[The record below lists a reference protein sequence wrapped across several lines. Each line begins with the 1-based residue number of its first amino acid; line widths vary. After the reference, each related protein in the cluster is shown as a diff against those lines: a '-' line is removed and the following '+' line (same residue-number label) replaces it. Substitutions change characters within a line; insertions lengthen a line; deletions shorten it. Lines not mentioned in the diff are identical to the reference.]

1 MPRPSTT
8 VIGAGPRKALFVTPV
23 DSYGGAERVL
33 AATAR
38 ALSASPAWEVEIAV
52 LGAPT
57 GANFLAGG
65 GASLSFGAGRG
76 GFGSELSLVPR
87 VANRAFDLVFS
98 THMRLNA
105 ALSAA
110 RRVGLLKT
118 RRLVA
123 RESTV
128 LSDRYSGVR
137 MRAYRSLYGLYG
149 AQDLIVAQTAY
160 MAERLQALLPAR
172 AASRLMVVG
181 NPLDRRVI
189 AEKMR
194 EPLEPSLARRLAEAP
209 HLAWCGRFIGVKNPG
224 RAIATLVE
232 ARRRT
237 GQDLRLVM
245 MGAGP
250 LLADVEADV
259 ARRGLSDLVVFLGNR
274 PNPYPVF
281 AACPLGLVT
290 SDVEGFPNVLL
301 EMMACG
307 VRHVVTTPCAGDLA
321 LLRGV
326 VVAES
331 FEPDVLAEALHQAVM
346 RGADMREDYEAA
358 LRERDLETFL
368 DRMLGETE
376 ADR

>member
-1 MPRPSTT
+1 M
-8 VIGAGPRKALFVTPV
+8 GAGRRKALFVTPV
-23 DSYGGAERVL
+23 DAYGGAERVL

-38 ALSASPAWEVEIAV
+38 ALSVSPDWEVEIAV

-57 GANFLAGG
+57 GINFLAGG
-65 GASLSFGAGRG
+65 DASVSFGAGRG

-105 ALSAA
+105 ALSAS

-128 LSDRYSGVR
+128 LSDRYSGLR
-137 MRAYRSLYGLYG
+137 MGAYRSLYAMYG

-160 MAERLQALLPAR
+160 MAERLQGLLPAR
-172 AASRLMVVG
+172 AASRLTVVG
-181 NPLDRRVI
+181 NPLDRDVI
-189 AEKMR
+189 AQKIR
-194 EPLEPSLARRLAEAP
+194 EPLEPALARRLAEAP
-209 HLAWCGRFIGVKNPG
+209 HLVWCGRFIGVKNPH
-224 RAIATLVE
+224 RAIETLVE

-245 MGAGP
+245 MGEGP
-250 LLADVEADV
+250 LLADIEADL
-259 ARRGLSDLVVFLGNR
+259 ARRGLSDLVVLLGNR

-281 AACPLGLVT
+281 AACSLGLVT

-307 VRHVVTTPCAGDLA
+307 VKHVVTTPCAGDLA
-321 LLRGV
+321 SLRGV
-326 VVAES
+326 VVAAS
-331 FEPDVLAEALHQAVM
+331 FEPEVLAEALHGAM
-346 RGADMREDYEAA
+346 REGGDMRADYEVA
-358 LRERDLETFL
+358 LRARGLDAFL
-368 DRMLGETE
+368 NRMLGETE
-376 ADR
+376 TCR

>member
-1 MPRPSTT
+1 MRQPTQQ
-8 VIGAGPRKALFVTPV
+8 IIDAGPRKALFVTPV

-33 AATAR
+33 ATTAR
-38 ALSASPAWEVEIAV
+38 ALAASPGWDVEIAV

-57 GANFLAGG
+57 GTNFLAGG
-65 GASLSFGAGRG
+65 GASMTFGAGG
-76 GFGSELSLVPR
+76 GGLGSELSIVPR
-87 VANRAFDLVFS
+87 VANRTFDLVFS

-110 RRVGLLKT
+110 RRAGLLKT

-128 LSDRYSGVR
+128 LSDRYSGMR
-137 MRAYRSLYGLYG
+137 MRAYRSLYRLYG
-149 AQDLIVAQTAY
+149 AQDLIMAQTGY
-160 MAERLQALLPAR
+160 MAERLHGVLPRR
-172 AASRLMVVG
+172 AAARLIVVG
-181 NPLDRRVI
+181 NPLDRGVI
-189 AEKMR
+189 EGKMR
-194 EPLEPSLARRLAEAP
+194 EPLEPALASRLAEAP
-209 HLAWCGRFIGVKNPG
+209 HIVWCGRFIGVKNPQ

-245 MGAGP
+245 MGEGP
-250 LLADVEADV
+250 LRAEVEADL
-259 ARRGLSDLVVFLGNR
+259 ARRGLSALVVFLGNR
-274 PNPYPVF
+274 SNPYPVF
-281 AACPLGLVT
+281 AACLFGLVT

-321 LLRGV
+321 SLRGV

-331 FEPDVLAEALHQAVM
+331 FEPGVLAQAFQQAIAHGEDPRV
-346 RGADMREDYEAA
+346 DYEAA
-358 LRERDLETFL
+358 LQERDLVTFL
-368 DRMLGETE
+368 TRMLGETE
-376 ADR
+376 TGQ

>member
-1 MPRPSTT
+1 MPQPTT
-8 VIGAGPRKALFVTPV
+8 IIGDGPRKALFVTPV

-38 ALSASPAWEVEIAV
+38 ALSVSPNWKVEIAV

-57 GANFLAGG
+57 GINFLAGG
-65 GASLSFGAGRG
+65 EASMSFGAGRG

-87 VANRAFDLVFS
+87 IANRAFDLVFS

-110 RRVGLLKT
+110 RRVGVLNT

-128 LSDRYSGVR
+128 LSDRYAGVR
-137 MRAYRSLYGLYG
+137 MRAYRSLYSLYG

-160 MAERLQALLPAR
+160 MAERLRAVLPAR
-172 AASRLMVVG
+172 AASRLTVIG
-181 NPLDRRVI
+181 NPLDRAVI

-194 EPLEPSLARRLAEAP
+194 EPLEPDLAHRLAEAP
-209 HLAWCGRFIGVKNPG
+209 HMVWCGRFIGVKNPQ
-224 RAIATLVE
+224 RAIDTLVE
-232 ARRRT
+232 VRRRT

-245 MGAGP
+245 MGEGP
-250 LLADVEADV
+250 LLAEAAADL
-259 ARRGLSDLVVFLGNR
+259 ARRGLSDLVVLLGNR

-281 AACPLGLVT
+281 AACQLGLLT

-326 VVAES
+326 VVADS
-331 FEPDVLAEALHQAVM
+331 FEPAALAEALHQAVI
-346 RGADMREDYEAA
+346 READPHDAYEAT

-368 DRMLGETE
+368 NLMLGETE
-376 ADR
+376 TGR

>member
-8 VIGAGPRKALFVTPV
+8 AIGAGPRKALFVTPV

-33 AATAR
+33 AATAH
-38 ALSASPAWEVEIAV
+38 ALSASPGWEVEIAV

-65 GASLSFGAGRG
+65 GASMSFGAGRG

-128 LSDRYSGVR
+128 LSDRYSGAR
-137 MRAYRSLYGLYG
+137 MRAYRSLYALYG

-160 MAERLQALLPAR
+160 MAERLKALLPAR

-181 NPLDRRVI
+181 NPLDRGAI

-209 HLAWCGRFIGVKNPG
+209 HMAWCGRFIGVKNPH

-250 LLADVEADV
+250 LLADVEADL
-259 ARRGLSDLVVFLGNR
+259 ARRGLSDLVVLLGNR

-281 AACPLGLVT
+281 AACSLGLVT
-290 SDVEGFPNVLL
+290 SEVEGFPNVLL

-307 VRHVVTTPCAGDLA
+307 VRHIVTTPCAGDLA
-321 LLRGV
+321 LLRGI
-326 VVAES
+326 VVAKS
-331 FEPDVLAEALHQAVM
+331 FEPDLLAEALHQAVM
-346 RGADMREDYEAA
+346 RGADPRGDYEAA

-376 ADR
+376 AGR